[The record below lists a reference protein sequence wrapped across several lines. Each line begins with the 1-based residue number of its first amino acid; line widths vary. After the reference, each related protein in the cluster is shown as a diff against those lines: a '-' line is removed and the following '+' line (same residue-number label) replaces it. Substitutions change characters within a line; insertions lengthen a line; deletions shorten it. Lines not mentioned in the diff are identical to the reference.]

1 LKQLDERT
9 PVTPIPSINRY
20 PVHRPY
26 LNGVKSSPV
35 IAAIILRFRAAE
47 VTRKWQILAWS
58 GPLDW

>member
-20 PVHRPY
+20 PVH

-47 VTRKWQILAWS
+47 VARKWQILAWS
-58 GPLDW
+58 APLDW